1 MVHYLLMCLVNWQ
14 SIMEEVAHLILLM
27 SICSNNIALNATM
40 TTLMEHIIVVLI
52 ILIVRMSSCDRVTC
66 VSLLE
71 VSLLMS
77 VTDCVRLDIILPC
90 LLSLLLLEHACVIR
104 LR

>member
-1 MVHYLLMCLVNWQ
+1 MKEM
-14 SIMEEVAHLILLM
+14 AHFILLM
-27 SICSNNIALNATM
+27 SICSNNIAFNATM
-40 TTLMEHIIVVLI
+40 TSLMEHVIVVFV
-52 ILIVRMSSCDRVTC
+52 ILIVRMRSCDRVTC

-77 VTDCVRLDIILPC
+77 VTDCVRLDIVLLR
-90 LLSLLLLEHACVIR
+90 LLSLLLLEHARVIR

>member
-1 MVHYLLMCLVNWQ
+1 MKEM
-14 SIMEEVAHLILLM
+14 AHLILFM
-27 SICSNNIALNATM
+27 SICSNNIAFNATM
-40 TTLMEHIIVVLI
+40 TSLMEHVIVVFV
-52 ILIVRMSSCDRVTC
+52 ILIVRMRSCDRVTC

-77 VTDCVRLDIILPC
+77 VTDCVRLDIVLPW
-90 LLSLLLLEHACVIR
+90 LLMLLLEHARVIR

>member
-1 MVHYLLMCLVNWQ
+1 MKEM
-14 SIMEEVAHLILLM
+14 AHFILFM
-27 SICSNNIALNATM
+27 SISADNIALNATM
-40 TTLMEHIIVVLI
+40 TTLMEHIIVVFV
-52 ILIVRMSSCDRVTC
+52 ILIVRMGCCDRVTC

-77 VTDCVRLDIILPC
+77 ITDRVRLDIILLW
-90 LLSLLLLEHACVIR
+90 LLSLLLLEHARVIR

>member
-1 MVHYLLMCLVNWQ
+1 M
-14 SIMEEVAHLILLM
+14 AHFILLM
-27 SICSNNIALNATM
+27 SICSNNIAFNATM
-40 TTLMEHIIVVLI
+40 TSLMEHVIVVFV
-52 ILIVRMSSCDRVTC
+52 ILIVRMRSCDRVTC

-77 VTDCVRLDIILPC
+77 VTDCVRLDIVLLW
-90 LLSLLLLEHACVIR
+90 LLSPLLLEHARVIR